1 MISGMI
7 TGMKSSVTSFDV
19 ARLAQVSQSAVSRAF
34 TPGAS
39 VAETTRVRVMD
50 AARKLGYRPNAHAR
64 SLITGRS
71 RIIGLVLSY
80 LENLFYPV
88 ALQCLAERLQRDG
101 YHVLLFINH
110 NPNADELVAEILQYH
125 VDGIVLAASTLSSAL
140 ARNCADAD
148 IPVVLFNRV
157 MADAGTHAIQSVSSV
172 RGDNAAG
179 GRTVAEFLI
188 AGGHRRMAYIAGNEE
203 SSTNLERERGF
214 REGLDGAGLHIWAR
228 ATGNYDF
235 AQARQAALT
244 LFAPGRERPDAVFV
258 ASDHMAF
265 AVMDALRF
273 DLGLRV
279 PEDVSVVGF
288 DNVPQGEW
296 GAYRLTTFEQP
307 VDPMVEATVGLLQE
321 RLRQEGAGPARNVVV
336 PGSLIVRASARLPTT
351 VAPSPAPVTPPRS
364 APRKG
369 RPQKSN

>member
-1 MISGMI
+1 MDGCII
-7 TGMKSSVTSFDV
+7 LGMKSSVTSFDV

-39 VAETTRVRVMD
+39 IAETTRVRVMD

-80 LENLFYPV
+80 LENLFYPM
-88 ALQCLAERLQRDG
+88 ALQRLAERLQHDG

-110 NPNADELVAEILQYH
+110 NPNADELVSEILQYN

-157 MADAGTHAIQSVSSV
+157 MADVSPGFAQSVSSV
-172 RGDNAAG
+172 RGDNAVG
-179 GRTVAEFLI
+179 GRVLADFLI
-188 AGGHRRMAYIAGNEE
+188 AGGHRRLAYIAGNEE

-214 REGLDGAGLHIWAR
+214 REGLAVAGLHIWAR

-235 AQARQAALT
+235 AQARQVALT

-273 DLGLRV
+273 ELGLRV

-288 DNVPQGEW
+288 DNVPQGGW
-296 GAYRLTTFEQP
+296 GAYGLTTFEQP

-321 RLRQEGAGPARNVVV
+321 RLSEEGAGPARNIVV
-336 PGSLIVRASARLPTT
+336 PGSLIVRTSARLPATLIST
-351 VAPSPAPVTPPRS
+351 QPLAVRKSIRRKTSP
-364 APRKG
+364 
-369 RPQKSN
+369 